1 MENALTGQSYF
12 VTEFESI
19 IDKKEWYS
27 VYRATFLGKQKGINE
42 FMIFTNKIWNCHS
55 RIDKNI
61 HVIPSGK
68 ITKMESLT
76 DILTTRFLPNEMVVK
91 IDEFL

>member
-1 MENALTGQSYF
+1 MENIVKGQSYF
-12 VTEFESI
+12 VTQYETKIDNREF
-19 IDKKEWYS
+19 YS
-27 VYRATFLGKQKGINE
+27 VYRAKFLGKQQGINE
-42 FMIFTNKIWNCHS
+42 FMVFTNKNWFGSS

-76 DILTTRFLPNEMVVK
+76 DILATGILPNEMVVK